1 VRDVKRFVTLGAVAV
16 VLLAMFGV
24 SMTLA
29 TSGKAEGDNDD
40 PGKEFTNRSIKG
52 TWGFSSGVGYLVPPA
67 VPEPLPAVALGIVT
81 FDGTGGCTVS
91 NQTVNLNGE
100 TFGPFSSDSCTYS
113 VNPDGTGISVAEF
126 SAGPAPGAVPV
137 AFVIVDHGKKI
148 RFIRT
153 DVAVASFDAE
163 KQ

>member
-1 VRDVKRFVTLGAVAV
+1 MKRYVTLGAVAA

-24 SMTLA
+24 SMMLA

-40 PGKEFTNRSIKG
+40 PESEFTNRSIKG
-52 TWGFSSGVGYLVPPA
+52 TWGFSSGIGYLVPPA
-67 VPEPLPAVALGIVT
+67 VPEALPSVGLGIVT
-81 FDGTGGCTVS
+81 FDGTGECTVS
-91 NQTVNLNGE
+91 NTVNLNGE

-113 VNPDGTGISVAEF
+113 VNPDGTGTSVAEF
-126 SAGPAPGAVPV
+126 SAGPAPGAAPV
-137 AFVIVDHGKKI
+137 SFVIVDHGKKI

-153 DVAVASFDAE
+153 DFVVASFEAE